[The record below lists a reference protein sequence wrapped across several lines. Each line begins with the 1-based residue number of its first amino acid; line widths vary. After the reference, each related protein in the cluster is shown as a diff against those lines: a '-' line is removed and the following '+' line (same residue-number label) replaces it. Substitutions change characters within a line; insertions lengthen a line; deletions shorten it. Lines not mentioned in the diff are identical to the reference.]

1 MNPDAAGA
9 EEQSAQRIL
18 VLREQEQET
27 SPDFLNRVRGRIQ
40 RRTAVSHVASY
51 SWHLPKTILLEL
63 ASLLGYVFKTL
74 GARKES

>member
-1 MNPDAAGA
+1 MNPDAAGTEDERA
-9 EEQSAQRIL
+9 RL
-18 VLREQEQET
+18 LLLMEQERET

-63 ASLLGYVFKTL
+63 VSLLGYLFKAL
-74 GARKES
+74 GTKKES

>member
-9 EEQSAQRIL
+9 EEQSAQRL
-18 VLREQEQET
+18 LLLMEHEQET

-51 SWHLPKTILLEL
+51 SWHMPKTILLEL
-63 ASLLGYVFKTL
+63 AGLLGHLFKAL
-74 GARKES
+74 GAKKEP